1 MRFSAPNKHIAVLS
15 SGFSGQD
22 VNGFVHRGV
31 VSNERASEIQ
41 HFKLITNVITATLLS
56 IGSSD
61 GLISALAFRRL
72 SYYFSGCHSCPR
84 YSSVQ
89 DIRSMEYLP
98 EADADGSYI
107 NESERNVHVWCS
119 IVKPCSYDSTKFT
132 NKPTLGLIAGKF
144 GICIRTYP
152 VLLISRLLYTQRVAA
167 GFRVV

>member
-1 MRFSAPNKHIAVLS
+1 
-15 SGFSGQD
+15 
-22 VNGFVHRGV
+22 
-31 VSNERASEIQ
+31 
-41 HFKLITNVITATLLS
+41 
-56 IGSSD
+56 
-61 GLISALAFRRL
+61 
-72 SYYFSGCHSCPR
+72 
-84 YSSVQ
+84 
-89 DIRSMEYLP
+89 MEYLP